1 MNQQKGM
8 RVSEM
13 ISELN
18 ERLSNLRGEMRGRER
33 LKAQL
38 KAAEEKLK
46 EEMARREGLAA
57 ELAKEELDVE
67 RLEGL
72 SLAGLFYT
80 VLGEKHIQLKKEREE
95 FLRAKLKHDQCV
107 HAVAALE
114 KEVDELRGRLDLLS
128 DLNGQYQEVLAEKEQ
143 LLLGAADATTE
154 RMVALSEQLADLA
167 SAEKEVQEALASGQ
181 ELLHG
186 LDGVVD
192 SLKSAKDWGTW
203 DLIGGGIVA
212 TAVKHSRIDEARAQM
227 HEVQAL
233 LGRFQRELADVT
245 VEQVPAADITEFEHF
260 ADYFLD
266 GLIMDWIVQ
275 SKIERSLGQVMEV
288 RGRVGQIVAALKA
301 ERQELQGQAEAIG
314 RERQELIEGA

>member
-1 MNQQKGM
+1 
-8 RVSEM
+8 M
-13 ISELN
+13 ILELN
-18 ERLSNLRGEMRGRER
+18 ERLSNLRGEIRGRER
-33 LKAQL
+33 LTAQL

-46 EEMARREGLAA
+46 QELARRDSLAA
-57 ELAKEELDVE
+57 ELEKEQLDVE

-107 HAVAALE
+107 HAMAALQ
-114 KEVDELRGRLDLLS
+114 KEVADLKGQLDLLS
-128 DLNGQYQEVLAEKEQ
+128 DLNGRYQEVLAEKEQ
-143 LLLGAADATTE
+143 LLLSAADATAGQMLT
-154 RMVALSEQLADLA
+154 LSEQLADVRGA
-167 SAEKEVQEALASGQ
+167 VKEVQEAVASGQ
-181 ELLHG
+181 ELLDG
-186 LDGVVD
+186 LDGVVE
-192 SLKSAKDWGTW
+192 SLKSAKGWGTW
-203 DLIGGGIVA
+203 DMLGGGIVA

-245 VEQVPAADITEFEHF
+245 LDQVPAADITAFDTF

-275 SKIERSLGQVMEV
+275 SKIERSLAQVENV
-288 RGRVGQIVAALKA
+288 RDRVAGIVATLKA
-301 ERQELQGQAEAIG
+301 QRRELKGQAEAVAQ
-314 RERQELIEGA
+314 ERKGLIEGA